1 MSGQGRDIDTLL
13 ARGTR
18 FEGKLTFEGVVRI
31 DGAFS
36 GEIFTDDTLVV
47 GDGAEVDARI
57 EAAVVIVRG
66 GTVRG
71 AIRATESVEVYAP
84 AKVYGDIAAPQ
95 VLIERGVFFEG
106 QCRMGPVDRA
116 AEAGGPPVSGET
128 RAS

>member
-1 MSGQGRDIDTLL
+1 MSQGRDIDTLL

-47 GDGAEVDARI
+47 GDGAEVEARI
-57 EAAVVIVRG
+57 DAAVVIVRG

-95 VLIERGVFFEG
+95 VVIERGVFFEG
-106 QCRMGPVDRA
+106 QCRMGPVERA
-116 AEAGGPPVSGET
+116 PDAGSVKTPSES